1 MHVGVESVSEQ
12 LRERQRPPGAEAFT
26 LSHPLRKMVDMSIS
40 IDCGT
45 CVRQHTDTCDDC
57 MVTFIANREPDEA
70 VVIDVMEFAALK
82 RLHRAGMVPG
92 LRHEVG

>member
-1 MHVGVESVSEQ
+1 MRRQ
-12 LRERQRPPGAEAFT
+12 LNKTALRRQLNKPA
-26 LSHPLRKMVDMSIS
+26 LSHPIVIVIDMSIS

-82 RLHRAGMVPG
+82 RLHSAGMVPG
-92 LRHEVG
+92 LRHQAG

>member
-1 MHVGVESVSEQ
+1 MMQ
-12 LRERQRPPGAEAFT
+12 P
-26 LSHPLRKMVDMSIS
+26 MSIS

-57 MVTFIANREPDEA
+57 VVSFITKREPDEA

-82 RLHRAGMVPG
+82 RLHSAGMVPA

>member
-1 MHVGVESVSEQ
+1 MRVSLRRQ
-12 LRERQRPPGAEAFT
+12 LNKPA
-26 LSHPLRKMVDMSIS
+26 LSHPIVIVIDMSIS

-82 RLHRAGMVPG
+82 RLHSAGMVPG
-92 LRHEVG
+92 LRHRAG